1 MDSLPFYLLLVVALL
16 DILIAAWFIG
26 QGLRAGADSPQ
37 GRPRL
42 LIGGT
47 MITGAILIAGLAFF
61 LFGPFG

>member
-16 DILIAAWFIG
+16 DIVVAAWFIG